1 MRGLGGGGDVDI
13 MGWKFCA
20 GRHCGQ
26 FQSSR
31 HEGKK
36 PNDTYINTLSTSARL
51 QPFIMPARY

>member
-1 MRGLGGGGDVDI
+1 MRGLGGGGTLTLWD
-13 MGWKFCA
+13 GNFA
-20 GRHCGQ
+20 QGHCGQ